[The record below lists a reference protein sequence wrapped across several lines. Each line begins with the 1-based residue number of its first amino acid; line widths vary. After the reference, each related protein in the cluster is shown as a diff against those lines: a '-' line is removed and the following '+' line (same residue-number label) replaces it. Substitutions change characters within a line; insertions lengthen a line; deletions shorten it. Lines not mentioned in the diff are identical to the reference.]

1 MALAYLTINLDAF
14 TGDDHPP
21 VPSYS
26 TITLDP
32 GADHIDAAAD
42 VIHVRTIVV
51 SLDRQGKAAT
61 ANGVPCV
68 DGKVPVVA
76 GVMYAVLAPNVL
88 RDGPHYIPALTAGQV
103 VDLSDYITPGAPLT
117 PDQAA
122 ILTARIKALET
133 TPPDHG
139 ALTGLSDDDHAQYAL
154 ADGTRGAFA
163 APLGADDNYVTDA
176 EKAALHGHS
185 NKAALDLVSGTNTG
199 DQVLPTWSTISGK
212 PAVVAEG
219 ATQADARAAIGAGTS
234 SFSGAYAD
242 LSGKPTLGDAAGEL
256 VAARLD
262 TAVTDITVGIA
273 GDSTGNDSNE
283 WVRAWLATIGPRYPN
298 LRIEYGLWSDAL
310 AAMQSPLAVLQ
321 AGVGA
326 TIGGPGVVSDT
337 FTRTDADLVGDAAD
351 TGQIWAGTVGKWSTN
366 GTAAVCTGSGDMTI
380 PVGASGDMTVT
391 ANVTLDTTAA
401 AGAKTLAVYS
411 NWLSANN
418 HLWAQVNVSTGGVI
432 TATLFKRIAGT
443 STSIGTFAALG
454 LTPAAPN
461 TFNMSINVSGLNVV
475 STINGVSVS
484 ATISEGDLAALG
496 SSAGFGSRAASTAG
510 ATVNTFT
517 VDTPIVAT
525 GQRLIVYNG
534 SHPGSTLA
542 YQSSRVA
549 AQFPT
554 APDVVIINSGHN
566 YGAGTATD
574 YLTAV
579 DNYITAVHAVYPAA
593 RIIVSSQNPEFS
605 PAANRVAHARRLTE
619 LRVHALAN
627 GYGYVPAHEAFL
639 NEPDGGVSFVM
650 GDGIHPTP
658 AGSALWA
665 ATFDN
670 YLTSKSLRTP

>member
-1 MALAYLTINLDAF
+1 MASPDPIAAERAHYLSLLGRTVDDPAVTLAELRSM
-14 TGDDHPP
+14 TG
-21 VPSYS
+21 
-26 TITLDP
+26 
-32 GADHIDAAAD
+32 
-42 VIHVRTIVV
+42 
-51 SLDRQGKAAT
+51 
-61 ANGVPCV
+61 
-68 DGKVPVVA
+68 A
-76 GVMYAVLAPNVL
+76 GVDVRSAAKATEQRMVA
-88 RDGPHYIPALTAGQV
+88 AG
-103 VDLSDYITPGAPLT
+103 
-117 PDQAA
+117 
-122 ILTARIKALET
+122 
-133 TPPDHG
+133 
-139 ALTGLSDDDHAQYAL
+139 
-154 ADGTRGAFA
+154 
-163 APLGADDNYVTDA
+163 
-176 EKAALHGHS
+176 
-185 NKAALDLVSGTNTG
+185 
-199 DQVLPTWSTISGK
+199 
-212 PAVVAEG
+212 
-219 ATQADARAAIGAGTS
+219 GAGTN
-234 SFSGAYAD
+234 A
-242 LSGKPTLGDAAGEL
+242 LRNLPDAAGEL

-262 TAVTDITVGIA
+262 TAVTNITVGIA

-283 WVRAWLATIGPRYPN
+283 WVRLWLATIGPRYPD

-366 GTAAVCTGSGDMTI
+366 GTAAVCTGTGDMTI

-391 ANVTLDTTAA
+391 ANVTLNTTAA

-443 STSIGTFAALG
+443 ATSIGTFAALG

-566 YGAGTATD
+566 YGAGSPAV

-579 DNYITAVHAVYPAA
+579 DDYISALHAVYPAA